1 MTYRELWQALIPAY
15 DEREA
20 KNIARMVF
28 EQRFGLSLT
37 DICMGKDKQLSEKTH
52 SETEKLRSACCKTS
66 QYSMFWDARPSADAR
81 SRCVPECS
89 FRDRR
94 QPVS

>member
-20 KNIARMVF
+20 KSIARMVF

-37 DICMGKDKQLSEKTH
+37 DICMGKNAQ
-52 SETEKLRSACCKTS
+52 
-66 QYSMFWDARPSADAR
+66 
-81 SRCVPECS
+81 
-89 FRDRR
+89 
-94 QPVS
+94 